1 MAHKEKYSRGQLGH
15 MCGHYDRSKECGDN
29 VDPALTP
36 NNYNLAANDQ
46 PLSQLD
52 KIHERLAEV
61 PHRERKDLKVMVDW
75 IITAPKDLPANEH
88 PQFFESCYNFC
99 RDRYGVE
106 NVVSAYVHVDE
117 PNAED
122 HMHFAFVPVTKDG
135 RWSAKDVVNLADLR
149 SFHTELQQHVER
161 DLGHTVGI
169 LNEATREG
177 NKAIADLK
185 RETAQKKLKEA
196 EREAEQIRTSARSEA
211 TAEARRIVSKAQDE
225 AERVKDTLEPIRAEY
240 EAKRAFI
247 READKSS
254 EVSMM
259 YPAYAKVTEK
269 GIFKKQRFVTV
280 PAEEW
285 EAKYVSANEKGDL
298 QRAEEVLE
306 RRFQAW
312 QQRASTLNAAE
323 LEDEVKEL
331 KKELLH
337 VQLENQRLQRE
348 DGEILNRVNRVLSKL
363 PKEQAQAFVEAW
375 NKDGE
380 HVRAHADPDLD
391 R

>member
-61 PHRERKDLKVMVDW
+61 PHRERKDLKVMIDW
-75 IITAPKDLPANEH
+75 VITAPKDLPDNEH
-88 PQFFESCYNFC
+88 PKFFESCYNFC

-122 HMHFAFVPVTKDG
+122 HMHYAFVPVTKDG
-135 RWSAKDVVNLADLR
+135 RWSAKDVVNLADLKT
-149 SFHTELQQHVER
+149 FHVDLQKHVER
-161 DLGHTVGI
+161 DLGHEVGI

-177 NKAIADLK
+177 NKSITELK
-185 RETAQKKLKEA
+185 RLSATRELQEARETL
-196 EREAEQIRTSARSEA
+196 
-211 TAEARRIVSKAQDE
+211 AEAQ
-225 AERVKDTLEPIRAEY
+225 RVQSTLEPIRAEY

-247 READKSS
+247 READKASD
-254 EVSMM
+254 VSMM
-259 YPAYAKVTEK
+259 YPDYAQVSEK
-269 GIFKKQRFVTV
+269 GVFNKQRFVTV
-280 PAEEW
+280 PADKW
-285 EAKYVSANEKGDL
+285 EAKHVSANEKSDL

-312 QQRASTLNAAE
+312 QHKASTLNATE
-323 LEDEVKEL
+323 LEGELKEL

-348 DGEILNRVNRVLSKL
+348 DGQILDRVNRVLAKL
-363 PKEQAQAFVEAW
+363 PQEQAQAFVEAW

-380 HVRAHADPDLD
+380 HVRAGDPDLD
-391 R
+391 DR